1 MDETFS
7 RDEFYDLPLIPLQ
20 APVTET
26 YRPHHDLPLIPLQAP
41 VTETYRAHH
50 DLPLMQ
56 QQAPVSVNYQTL
68 DKLLGAPVQENYSNF
83 HRNQVHQP
91 NIHFFKKYDY
101 QPLLQNENLRD
112 VSSEKITPDSTG
124 QLGHVINSENDKTLV
139 PYEIKN
145 HGQNIFPVNPSP
157 TNQRRKKREKSE
169 RIVSTNIIQKDNDTQ
184 AEKFEIATQAEK
196 FEIADTK
203 ITRIKFTDRWKVEN
217 EILSQIIHQSS
228 SQKEKKND
236 GKTSSKKRQK
246 TKDKVQVKLSKD
258 KPIHSPL
265 MTPSA
270 NMSIKYSILQ
280 SLVQSLVDEDNV
292 LLSKKVTVYSK
303 GINTSTI
310 MYNVF
315 VELARLAQ
323 EDQRRIITQCDPG
336 KLKSSKL

>member
-1 MDETFS
+1 M
-7 RDEFYDLPLIPLQ
+7 
-20 APVTET
+20 
-26 YRPHHDLPLIPLQAP
+26 
-41 VTETYRAHH
+41 
-50 DLPLMQ
+50 
-56 QQAPVSVNYQTL
+56 
-68 DKLLGAPVQENYSNF
+68 
-83 HRNQVHQP
+83 
-91 NIHFFKKYDY
+91 
-101 QPLLQNENLRD
+101 LQNENLRD

-145 HGQNIFPVNPSP
+145 HGQNSFPVNPSP

-184 AEKFEIATQAEK
+184 AEKFEIAPQAEK

-217 EILSQIIHQSS
+217 EILSQIILQSS

-236 GKTSSKKRQK
+236 GKTSSKKRK
-246 TKDKVQVKLSKD
+246 TKDTVQVELSKD
-258 KPIHSPL
+258 KPIHSPI

-336 KLKSSKL
+336 TLKSSKL

>member
-1 MDETFS
+1 MEETFS
-7 RDEFYDLPLIPLQ
+7 RYEFHDLPLMQLQ

-26 YRPHHDLPLIPLQAP
+26 YH
-41 VTETYRAHH
+41 AHH

-56 QQAPVSVNYQTL
+56 QQAPVSENYHTL
-68 DKLLGAPVQENYSNF
+68 DELLNTPIQENYSNF
-83 HRNQVHQP
+83 PTNQVQQP
-91 NIHFFKKYDY
+91 NIHFYKKYNY
-101 QPLLQNENLRD
+101 TPLLQNDDLRD

-124 QLGHVINSENDKTLV
+124 QLGHVINSENDKTLA
-139 PYEIKN
+139 PYEIKD
-145 HGQNIFPVNPSP
+145 HGQNIFPVSPSP
-157 TNQRRKKREKSE
+157 ANQKRKKREKNE
-169 RIVSTNIIQKDNDTQ
+169 RIVSTNIIQKDND
-184 AEKFEIATQAEK
+184 TQAEK

-310 MYNVF
+310 MYNVS

>member
-26 YRPHHDLPLIPLQAP
+26 YRPHYNLPLIPLQAP
-41 VTETYRAHH
+41 VSETYRAHH

-56 QQAPVSVNYQTL
+56 QQAPVSENYHTL
-68 DKLLGAPVQENYSNF
+68 DELLNTPIQENYSNF
-83 HRNQVHQP
+83 PTNQVQQP
-91 NIHFFKKYDY
+91 KIHFYKYDY
-101 QPLLQNENLRD
+101 KPLLQSDDLRD

-145 HGQNIFPVNPSP
+145 HGQNSFPVNPSP

-169 RIVSTNIIQKDNDTQ
+169 RIVSTNSIQKDND
-184 AEKFEIATQAEK
+184 TQAEK

-246 TKDKVQVKLSKD
+246 TKDKVQIKLSKD

-270 NMSIKYSILQ
+270 NMSSKYSILQ

-292 LLSKKVTVYSK
+292 LLSKQVTVYSK

-310 MYNVF
+310 MFNVS

-323 EDQRRIITQCDPG
+323 EDQQRIITQCDPG

>member
-7 RDEFYDLPLIPLQ
+7 RYEFY
-20 APVTET
+20 
-26 YRPHHDLPLIPLQAP
+26 DLPLIPLQAP

-56 QQAPVSVNYQTL
+56 QQAPVSGNYQTL
-68 DKLLGAPVQENYSNF
+68 DKLLSTPVQENYSNF

-145 HGQNIFPVNPSP
+145 HGQNSFPVNPSP

-217 EILSQIIHQSS
+217 EILSQIILQSS

-236 GKTSSKKRQK
+236 GKTSSKKRK
-246 TKDKVQVKLSKD
+246 TKDTVQVELSKD

>member
-7 RDEFYDLPLIPLQ
+7 RYEFHDLPLMQLQ

-26 YRPHHDLPLIPLQAP
+26 YH
-41 VTETYRAHH
+41 AHH

-56 QQAPVSVNYQTL
+56 QQAPVSENYHTL
-68 DKLLGAPVQENYSNF
+68 DELLNTPIQENYSNF
-83 HRNQVHQP
+83 PRNQVQQP

-101 QPLLQNENLRD
+101 KPLLQNDDLRD

-124 QLGHVINSENDKTLV
+124 QLGHVINSENDKTLA
-139 PYEIKN
+139 PYEIKD
-145 HGQNIFPVNPSP
+145 HGKNIFPVSPSP
-157 TNQRRKKREKSE
+157 ANQRRKKREKTD
-169 RIVSTNIIQKDNDTQ
+169 RIVSTNIIQKDNDPQ
-184 AEKFEIATQAEK
+184 AKKFET
-196 FEIADTK
+196 ADTS
-203 ITRIKFTDRWKVEN
+203 ITRIKFTDQWKVDN

-246 TKDKVQVKLSKD
+246 TKDKVQIKLSKD

-270 NMSIKYSILQ
+270 NMSIKYNILQ

-292 LLSKKVTVYSK
+292 LLSKQVTVYSK

-310 MYNVF
+310 MFNVS

>member
-7 RDEFYDLPLIPLQ
+7 RYEFYDLPLIPLQ
-20 APVTET
+20 APVS
-26 YRPHHDLPLIPLQAP
+26 
-41 VTETYRAHH
+41 ETYRAHH

-56 QQAPVSVNYQTL
+56 QQAPVSGNYHTL
-68 DKLLGAPVQENYSNF
+68 DELLSTPVQENYSNF
-83 HRNQVHQP
+83 PRNQVHQP

-101 QPLLQNENLRD
+101 KPLLQNDDLRD

-217 EILSQIIHQSS
+217 EILSQIILQSS

-236 GKTSSKKRQK
+236 GKTSSKKRK
-246 TKDKVQVKLSKD
+246 TKDTVQVELSKD

-292 LLSKKVTVYSK
+292 LLSKQVTVYSK

-310 MYNVF
+310 MFNVS